1 MTTGGAREGTGNA
14 GTYPMGTAEPTA
26 ARGGRGRGGGR
37 AAAIVGILVIL
48 VAVWIVLAAFD
59 DSAGPQQG
67 VTLEQVTDEPDEL
80 EGRSVTVSGELAEF
94 VVPGRAFPLG
104 EGFRDTVLV
113 IPASGTQVPPLEE
126 DDVLQVTGV
135 VHARFEP
142 AELDDE
148 TDLAVED
155 EIFDPFDGRP
165 VIVATS
171 ITEIPTDED
180 ND

>member
-1 MTTGGAREGTGNA
+1 MTTGGAREGTNA
-14 GTYPMGTAEPTA
+14 GTYPTGTAEPTA
-26 ARGGRGRGGGR
+26 ARGGRGRVGGR
-37 AAAIVGILVIL
+37 TTAIVGILVLL
-48 VAVWIVLAAFD
+48 VAVWIVLAVLD
-59 DSAGPQQG
+59 DSAGPERG
-67 VTLEQVTDEPDEL
+67 VTLEQVADEPDEL

-94 VVPGRAFPLG
+94 LVPGRALPLG
-104 EGFRDTVLV
+104 EGFTDTVLV
-113 IPASGTQVPPLEE
+113 VPASGTQVPPLED

-180 ND
+180 AD

>member
-1 MTTGGAREGTGNA
+1 MTIGAREGTGNA
-14 GTYPMGTAEPTA
+14 GSYPMGTAEPTA
-26 ARGGRGRGGGR
+26 AGGGRGRGGGR
-37 AAAIVGILVIL
+37 AAAIVGIIVAL
-48 VAVWIVLAAFD
+48 VAVWVVLAALD
-59 DSAGPQQG
+59 DSAGPERG
-67 VTLEQVTDEPDEL
+67 VTLEQVADEPDEL

-104 EGFRDTVLV
+104 EGFADTVLV
-113 IPASGTQVPPLEE
+113 VPATGTQVPPLEE
-126 DDVLQVTGV
+126 DDVLQVTGT

-171 ITEIPTDED
+171 MTEIPTDED
-180 ND
+180 DD